1 MIVSVFFS
9 GKQNY
14 WLYRSI
20 AFTNSLYNCNRK
32 LPIMALTK
40 TSRWPKFLQRYK
52 RDVKN
57 TKKNTKNTDFNITF
71 RKKYFPVCQI
81 AQKA

>member
-20 AFTNSLYNCNRK
+20 ALPNNLYICNRK
-32 LPIMALTK
+32 LPQRALTK

-52 RDVKN
+52 TDVKN